1 MNLLGNL
8 IWIVFGG
15 FFIFLEYLIAGILL
29 CLTIIGIPFG
39 IQILKLSYLA
49 LVPFGRKIHD
59 VSNASTGCLYLI
71 MNILWLI
78 FGGIWIA
85 LSHLLLAL
93 LFAITII
100 GIPFARQHMKLAGLA
115 LTPFG
120 KEVV

>member
-15 FFIFLEYLIAGILL
+15 FFIFIEYLIASILL
-29 CLTIIGIPFG
+29 CITIIGIPFG
-39 IQILKLSYLA
+39 IQVFKLSYLS
-49 LVPFGRKIHD
+49 LVPFGRKIRSVD
-59 VSNASTGCLYLI
+59 GGGGCLYLI

-85 LSHLLLAL
+85 LSHAVFAL
-93 LFAITII
+93 IFAITII

-115 LTPFG
+115 LSPFG
-120 KEVV
+120 KEVI